1 MRPTAT
7 RRFGKFDA
15 LCAAGVALVTLLMFL
30 SVCRA
35 QSGQLMQAVRRTNDL
50 SAEVAEVQKLRAS
63 LDKAE
68 ERLGAARAELAL
80 VHRRIPDDLD
90 TEGFLKDLNS
100 VAGRNKV
107 VIVRVKPGEITEQ
120 GSYRDAPVAVEATAK
135 FSNFYSFINAL
146 RDMPRLATVEDVDV
160 RADDDGLCH
169 ISLTL
174 KIYSYK
180 ETDDGQQ
187 EEE

>member
-7 RRFGKFDA
+7 RRFGRFDA
-15 LCAAGVALVTLLMFL
+15 LCAAAVALAAFL
-30 SVCRA
+30 TFLGVCRA
-35 QSGQLMQAVRRTNDL
+35 QSRQLMQAVIRTHDL
-50 SAEVAEVQKLRAS
+50 SAQVAEIQRLRAS
-63 LDKAE
+63 LDTAE
-68 ERLGAARAELAL
+68 ERLGAAKAELAL

-100 VAGRNKV
+100 VAARNKV
-107 VIVRVKPGEITEQ
+107 VIVKVRPGEITEQ

-160 RADDDGLCH
+160 RADDDGLCN

-187 EEE
+187 EQG